1 MAIQNRTVTI
11 KGIFAEEA
19 TTTIPQTPVSEISYR
34 DTGLSVAE
42 VKAGWPFKVVVDSS
56 KFNEYLYELSTISR
70 QFEIYGF
77 LPWSASTNYETG
89 SCCLGTDGK
98 IYQAKRNTGPSSTAK
113 DPVTDSSHTYWQP
126 GFARLPDNNTWTGTN
141 AFGTIT
147 VPNRSSGDSTTNA
160 ANTAFV
166 TTAVNSVN
174 NNALHKTGNE
184 TAAGTK
190 TFSSSPIIPTPS
202 TSDNSTKSATTA
214 FVYNKILSVLSSIYP
229 VGSLYIGTQTTCPMA
244 SLISGSTWTLVS
256 SGKALWTGTGSN
268 ANTTIGAGLPN
279 ITGTFGAADGLS
291 STVREV
297 NFNTASGAFSLN
309 KSTNNFG
316 TWDSSRSV
324 NGGKTV
330 SLDASKS
337 SSIYGNSSTVQPP
350 AYIVNVW
357 RRTA

>member
-11 KGIFAEEA
+11 KGIFAEDA

-113 DPVTDSSHTYWQP
+113 DPVTDTAHTYWQP

-141 AFGTIT
+141 AFSTIT

-268 ANTTIGAGLPN
+268 ANTTIAAGLPN
-279 ITGTFGAADGLS
+279 ITGSFTRGGDIYIATS
-291 STVREV
+291 
-297 NFNTASGAFSLN
+297 ASGALSL
-309 KSTNNFG
+309 G
-316 TWDSSRSV
+316 TTDNYRGAGTGGSSSSSS
-324 NGGKTV
+324 KTV
-330 SLDASKS
+330 RFKASDS

-350 AYIVNVW
+350 AYVVNVW